1 MIRCKSYFNT
11 KLIRMFGAGYELK
24 MLEII
29 DRFLGDNAISVRLSL
44 KDICSHSKV
53 MIRRYKAALDFLQ
66 RNNIIFNW
74 KQLIGYNHPNII
86 VPDDMYLVN
95 PEYIRH
101 INKTQFKKYLKRT
114 ANKIADTNTKCVVDE
129 YWAVNLIPN
138 YVGDEIGGFYIDSYK
153 ITTEYEV
160 NGINKPIFSI
170 Y

>member
-1 MIRCKSYFNT
+1 MVRCKSYFNT
-11 KLIRMFGAGYELK
+11 KLIRLFSAGYELK

-29 DRFLGDNAISVRLSL
+29 DRFLGNNAISVRLPL
-44 KDICSHSKV
+44 EDICNHRKV
-53 MIRRYKAALDFLQ
+53 IIRHYKAALDFLQ

-74 KQLIGYNHPNII
+74 KQIIGYNYSNII
-86 VPDDMYLVN
+86 VPNDIYLVN

-153 ITTEYEV
+153 ITTEYNV
-160 NGINKPIFSI
+160 DCINKPIFSI